1 MNQSAAGV
9 AALLQQAIAAA
20 KVGDKAKARPLLI
33 DVTEMDPGNEAAWM
47 WRASVSLTPKDAAWC
62 LNKVLALNPAN
73 KQAQGWLDK
82 IRSMTPVAPAPPPDA
97 PARPLAPPPPAPP
110 PAPPATVAE
119 AASSVA
125 PAPVWTCPFCG
136 AVAPTPHARCFRC
149 GAVQT
154 LADLNALWENTLLDA
169 EAVRRAALRFE
180 AAPPTELSAEG
191 RVQAAVAYLN
201 LKNPER
207 ALTHLR
213 VAVQLRPQDGL
224 LRQRLDEVR
233 RRSVPPDDLTPKTI
247 STAAVTLEPSPSLAR
262 KIVLAVDDS
271 LTVRKIVAMTLEKN
285 GYRVVTAS
293 DGQEALT
300 RLRETVPDLILL
312 DITMPGMD
320 GYQVCRQIRS
330 NKAMRHIPIVMLSG
344 KDGFFDKV
352 QGRLAGAAQYITKPF
367 EPDDLLQSVKKHLK
381 EK

>member
-1 MNQSAAGV
+1 
-9 AALLQQAIAAA
+9 
-20 KVGDKAKARPLLI
+20 
-33 DVTEMDPGNEAAWM
+33 
-47 WRASVSLTPKDAAWC
+47 
-62 LNKVLALNPAN
+62 
-73 KQAQGWLDK
+73 
-82 IRSMTPVAPAPPPDA
+82 
-97 PARPLAPPPPAPP
+97 
-110 PAPPATVAE
+110 
-119 AASSVA
+119 
-125 PAPVWTCPFCG
+125 
-136 AVAPTPHARCFRC
+136 
-149 GAVQT
+149 VQT
-154 LADLNALWENTLLDA
+154 LADLNALWENTLIDA
-169 EAVRRAALRFE
+169 EAVRRAAFRFE

-233 RRSVPPDDLTPKTI
+233 RRSVPPDDPTPKTI
-247 STAAVTLEPSPSLAR
+247 STAAVTPEPASSLAR

>member
-1 MNQSAAGV
+1 MSQMNQSAAGV

-62 LNKVLALNPAN
+62 LSKVLALNPAN

-82 IRSMTPVAPAPPPDA
+82 IRSMTPVAPAPADA
-97 PARPLAPPPPAPP
+97 PAPP
-110 PAPPATVAE
+110 PAPPVAE
-119 AASSVA
+119 TASPVA
-125 PAPVWTCPFCG
+125 SAPVWTCPFCG

-154 LADLNALWENTLLDA
+154 LADLNALWENTLIDA
-169 EAVRRAALRFE
+169 EAVRRAAFRFE

-233 RRSVPPDDLTPKTI
+233 RRSAPPDDPTPKTI
-247 STAAVTLEPSPSLAR
+247 STAAVTLEPASSLAR